1 MYEEIKE
8 PNSHQNLLNYMI
20 VWTLSVRDYRGE
32 TYLPATQNIMIDGN
46 LCVKQFTFSSVFCH
60 GRLQILKM

>member
-8 PNSHQNLLNYMI
+8 PNSHQNRLNYMI

-46 LCVKQFTFSSVFCH
+46 LCVK
-60 GRLQILKM
+60 